1 MASLFFDFLCSLLKG
16 KESVQDTVETYDSL
30 SAKSEVIQNEILET
44 ESELKAAQDR
54 AKSAKKEASEKEMD
68 GEDED
73 LDAYM
78 DKLKKGTSYVL
89 KNKTLW
95 TFLAGLALL
104 GLKNC

>member
-89 KNKTLW
+89 KNKTL
-95 TFLAGLALL
+95 
-104 GLKNC
+104 